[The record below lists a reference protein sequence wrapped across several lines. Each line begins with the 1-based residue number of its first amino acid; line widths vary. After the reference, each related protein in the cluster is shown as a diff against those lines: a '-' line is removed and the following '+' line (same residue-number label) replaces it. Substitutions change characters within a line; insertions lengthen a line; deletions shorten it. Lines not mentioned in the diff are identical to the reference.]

1 MLQDEQAVL
10 QMILAIKESY
20 EEAQAEAAKGK
31 NTTSRLLFLTEQ
43 KEGVVNY
50 LQKEIEKLRLTLI
63 EERRPDVATTSF
75 STISQKEKRSRK
87 LPDPPVF
94 SDGKEPNIDHWLA
107 KMRSNLLAN
116 EDHMPTDILRKAYV
130 ENRVNGDAMR
140 HMEARLRKGAA
151 KPFETAEEML
161 ELLERIY
168 GDPNRKHTAMK
179 ALRALHMGSKDFN
192 SFWSEFQRLSSELDY
207 SPSTLIDE
215 LTHKLSLDMKKQ
227 LAIGNLAKDCSKTS
241 KATIHEMSVETGKE

>member
-1 MLQDEQAVL
+1 MANRHEKELELEPEQDSVHYPALLEEETQLEAEDPSMIQTIEHLRTWMLQDEQAVL

-31 NTTSRLLFLTEQ
+31 NTTSRLLSLTEQ
-43 KEGVVNY
+43 QEGVVNY
-50 LQKEIEKLRLTLI
+50 LQKEVEKLRLTLI

-75 STISQKEKRSRK
+75 STISQKEKRPMK

-94 SDGKEPNIDHWLA
+94 FDGKEPNIDHWLA
-107 KMRSNLLAN
+107 KMRSKLLAN
-116 EDHMPTDILRKAYV
+116 EDHMPTEILRKAYV

-140 HMEARLRKGAA
+140 HIEARLRKGAA

-168 GDPNRKHTAMK
+168 GDPNRK
-179 ALRALHMGSKDFN
+179 
-192 SFWSEFQRLSSELDY
+192 LSN
-207 SPSTLIDE
+207 I
-215 LTHKLSLDMKKQ
+215 
-227 LAIGNLAKDCSKTS
+227 
-241 KATIHEMSVETGKE
+241 

>member
-10 QMILAIKESY
+10 QMILAIKERY

-31 NTTSRLLFLTEQ
+31 NTTSRLLSLTEQ
-43 KEGVVNY
+43 QEGVVNY
-50 LQKEIEKLRLTLI
+50 LQKEVEKLRLTLI

-75 STISQKEKRSRK
+75 STISQKEKRPMK

-94 SDGKEPNIDHWLA
+94 SYGKEHHWLA
-107 KMRSNLLAN
+107 KMRSKLLAN
-116 EDHMPTDILRKAYV
+116 EDHMPTEILRKAYV

-140 HMEARLRKGAA
+140 HIEARLRKGAA

-168 GDPNRKHTAMK
+168 GDPNRK
-179 ALRALHMGSKDFN
+179 
-192 SFWSEFQRLSSELDY
+192 LSN
-207 SPSTLIDE
+207 I
-215 LTHKLSLDMKKQ
+215 
-227 LAIGNLAKDCSKTS
+227 
-241 KATIHEMSVETGKE
+241 